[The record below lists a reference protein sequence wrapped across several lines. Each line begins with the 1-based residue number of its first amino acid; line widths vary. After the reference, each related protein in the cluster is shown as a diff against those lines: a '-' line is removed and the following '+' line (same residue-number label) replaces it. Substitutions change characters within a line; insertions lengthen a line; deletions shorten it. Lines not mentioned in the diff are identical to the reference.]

1 MDLGL
6 HGKVALVT
14 AASRGLGRACAE
26 ALAAEGARVA
36 ICSRNEERIT
46 TTAAEIQQQTG
57 SEVIGFVCDVTKVE
71 DIQRLIREIHERFG
85 HIDIL
90 VFNHGNPPPGAFSNI
105 ALEQWH
111 EGLNLCIWSAIHL
124 FRSVLPIMKKQ
135 RWGRII
141 VISSIFAKEPDPD
154 YVVSSTLRAGLLG
167 LTKCLARELA
177 PYQITVNTVLA
188 GYFDTPLV
196 RQLAAEE
203 AQRKGKPVQQVLQE
217 WANIVPTAT
226 IPPPLELGQL
236 VAWLSSEQAR
246 NVTGIAIPI
255 DGGMLKGLC

>member
-46 TTAAEIQQQTG
+46 TTATEIRQQTG
-57 SEVIGFVCDVTKVE
+57 GEVIGFVCNMIKVE
-71 DIQRLIREIHERFG
+71 DIQRLVREVHERFG

-177 PYQITVNTVLA
+177 PYQITVNT
-188 GYFDTPLV
+188 GSD
-196 RQLAAEE
+196 E
-203 AQRKGKPVQQVLQE
+203 
-217 WANIVPTAT
+217 
-226 IPPPLELGQL
+226 
-236 VAWLSSEQAR
+236 
-246 NVTGIAIPI
+246 
-255 DGGMLKGLC
+255 D